1 MGLFHSLPGVRRQ
14 DASPASES
22 PSVPTL
28 RGAEGVGHR
37 ALPAWGVPP
46 SHLPGGRRPSTSTT
60 LRPSPPLRLTVGT
73 SSVWGCLGVFSRG
86 ASLEHSGCGVSL
98 ELGLSFTYNPGLI
111 HSCFWDHL
119 SSIPA
124 TWASKAPQV
133 FSMESAGFGL
143 EGLVGGA

>member
-1 MGLFHSLPGVRRQ
+1 MEMGLFHSLPGVRRQ

-22 PSVPTL
+22 QSVPTL

-37 ALPAWGVPP
+37 ALPAWGGGVPL

-60 LRPSPPLRLTVGT
+60 LHPSPPFG
-73 SSVWGCLGVFSRG
+73 SPWGLPLGMSWSLLKRCISG
-86 ASLEHSGCGVSL
+86 AWTL
-98 ELGLSFTYNPGLI
+98 TYNPGLI
-111 HSCFWDHL
+111 PSCFWDHL

-124 TWASKAPQV
+124 TWALKAPQV
-133 FSMESAGFGL
+133 FSMESAGLGL